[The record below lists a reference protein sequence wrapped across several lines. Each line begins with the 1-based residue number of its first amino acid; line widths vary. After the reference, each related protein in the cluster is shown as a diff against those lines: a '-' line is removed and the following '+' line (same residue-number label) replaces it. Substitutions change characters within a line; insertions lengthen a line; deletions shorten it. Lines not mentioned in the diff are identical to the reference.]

1 MKTTSPGA
9 IPRVRLA
16 KIAHEFGTPLGSFSQ
31 KVISRRLPGFVGQ
44 NGTTPYAVGFVWPRS
59 RAEFAPPWVRS
70 AKIRRTVRTR
80 WVRLAK
86 IARIFRTARFVCQ
99 NRRMELAPA
108 RVRSA
113 RSRAEF
119 ALSWVRWDS
128 RPLLGFVW
136 PKFCVQKSAVAPTAS
151 SRGPFR
157 CRLYEPSLPIGVFI
171 SFLPPRSR
179 SQTQPLE
186 EQNRSSL

>member
-44 NGTTPYAVGFVWPRS
+44 NGTTPYALGFVWPRS

-70 AKIRRTVRTR
+70 AKIRRVVRTR
-80 WVRLAK
+80 W
-86 IARIFRTARFVCQ
+86 
-99 NRRMELAPA
+99 
-108 RVRSA
+108 VRSA

-119 ALSWVRWDS
+119 ALLGSMGFTVVAVRSDVDCLNRACRSVSSYRFS
-128 RPLLGFVW
+128 RPYRH
-136 PKFCVQKSAVAPTAS
+136 PKHNHRKSKSEHSVN
-151 SRGPFR
+151 
-157 CRLYEPSLPIGVFI
+157 
-171 SFLPPRSR
+171 
-179 SQTQPLE
+179 
-186 EQNRSSL
+186 NRKFTGIFSSLG